1 MGAKNG
7 LPDFVY
13 DATVVSQSEKN
24 QAREIIKQLKE
35 KILFVSERNNFA
47 SPNVFIPFRHSIEKL
62 LHTAASST
70 IRALHI
76 INS

>member
-24 QAREIIKQLKE
+24 QAREIIKQLKKKFCLFRNE
-35 KILFVSERNNFA
+35 IILPLQMCLYHFD
-47 SPNVFIPFRHSIEKL
+47 IL
-62 LHTAASST
+62 
-70 IRALHI
+70 
-76 INS
+76 